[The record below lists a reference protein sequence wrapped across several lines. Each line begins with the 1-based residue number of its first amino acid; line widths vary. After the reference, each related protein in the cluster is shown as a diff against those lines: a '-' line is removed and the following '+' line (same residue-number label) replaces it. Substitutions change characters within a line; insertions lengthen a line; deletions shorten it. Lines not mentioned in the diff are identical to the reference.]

1 MADRTRQRRRAVT
14 DPREIAARW
23 ARMDAATREREL
35 AELRRQDS
43 ALAHAVEALLAP
55 ASLDTAA
62 PVAGD
67 AIPPEADLQRIGP
80 YRILDRIGA
89 GGMGSVYLAIQPN
102 PERRVAL
109 KTIRQELV
117 SPRLRERFE
126 HEARFL
132 AALEHPG
139 IARVYESGSAATPQG
154 ELPYLAMEYVEGRP
168 LLAAA
173 EEGGWPLQRR
183 LRVLVAL
190 AEAVQHAHVRGIV
203 HRDLKPD
210 NILVDAQGQPKI
222 LDFGVARAIDVEP
235 ALAGRLTY
243 VGEMVGTPHYMSPEQ
258 LSGDPTRVDARSD
271 VYALGVIAYE
281 LLTGDL
287 PFAVR
292 NSSLIEV
299 IRHREK
305 AAPRQLS
312 ALKPEYR
319 GELEIIVMKALA
331 SDAQARYQSAQAF
344 AEDLRRYLEHRP
356 ILARAPSARYL
367 ARKFVRRNWIAV
379 AAASVVLLALVAAT
393 VVSLR
398 AAERATRALAE
409 ANARSAELVAVNGF
423 VEQMLVSADPE
434 AGGSQDRPLRE
445 VLDGA
450 ELALAG
456 LREPRAAGQVAMLL
470 ARTWGGLGDSARAEK
485 LLDRAQ
491 PWVEQGFGAQSPERF
506 RLEQMRAD
514 ELGKRGELDSALAA
528 YEGLLRD
535 MRGAGL
541 DPGLAADRVRLAQ
554 AQVMQGKGEAE
565 AAVAQLKEILARSG
579 EALQRESPEEY
590 DGARYNLAY
599 AQLFLGDFPAAEA
612 LLREVMASESAR
624 LGPDHPQT
632 LYTVKALGQALHRQG
647 RLPEAEPLY
656 RMVYEKRKAAYGEGH
671 RSTLNAATQL
681 AAGLVSLQ
689 RAGRGRADPAR
700 GDRRDGEAGR
710 AAQPAIRRQPQHPG
724 RVAGPA
730 GAAGRGAGADCTRDR
745 HRGGCGRAEPGN
757 TGRAQPA
764 RHAAAAAG
772 PARCGRA
779 RVRRVAAAGRAD
791 PRPRAHP
798 LRHFQQP
805 GRRVRPGAAALRCR
819 ARAPGSRAA
828 GAGSALRPGHA
839 RTREAYQRLA
849 DAWAGLGDAARSA
862 EFRAKAQPP
871 G

>member
-1 MADRTRQRRRAVT
+1 MT

-67 AIPPEADLQRIGP
+67 ATAPEADLQRIGP

-344 AEDLRRYLEHRP
+344 AEDLGRYLEHRP
-356 ILARAPSARYL
+356 ILARAPSAWYL

-393 VVSLR
+393 GVSLR

-409 ANARSAELVAVNGF
+409 ANARSAELAAVNGF

-434 AGGSQDRPLRE
+434 TGGSQDRPLRE

-450 ELALAG
+450 EQALAG

-470 ARTWGGLGDSARAEK
+470 ARTWGGLGDSARAEA

-565 AAVAQLKEILARSG
+565 AAVAQLKQVLARSG

-689 RAGRGRADPAR
+689 RPAEAEPILREVIAAMEKLGEQRSPQFVANLNILAGSLAQLERLDEALALTAR
-700 GDRRDGEAGR
+700 GIAIEADVGAPNQETLAARNQHATLLLRLGQLDAAAHEFDELLPLVEQTLGR
-710 AAQPAIRRQPQHPG
+710 EHIHYATFSSQ
-724 RVAGPA
+724 
-730 GAAGRGAGADCTRDR
+730 
-745 HRGGCGRAEPGN
+745 
-757 TGRAQPA
+757 
-764 RHAAAAAG
+764 AAAG
-772 PARCGRA
+772 DLARQRY
-779 RVRRVAAAGRAD
+779 AAARERLEAVL
-791 PRPRAHP
+791 P
-798 LRHFQQP
+798 
-805 GRRVRPGAAALRCR
+805 ALETRFG
-819 ARAPGSRAA
+819 PS
-828 GAGSALRPGHA
+828 HA
-839 RTREAYQRLA
+839 RTREAYQRLS
-849 DAWAGLGDAARSA
+849 DAWAGLGDAARAA

>member
-1 MADRTRQRRRAVT
+1 MT
-14 DPREIAARW
+14 DARELAARW
-23 ARMDAATREREL
+23 ARMDAAACEREL
-35 AELRRQDS
+35 AGLRSHDA
-43 ALAHAVEALLAP
+43 ALAREVEALLAP

-62 PVAGD
+62 PVAG
-67 AIPPEADLQRIGP
+67 EGTGVGDLERIGP
-80 YRILDRIGA
+80 YRILERIGA

-139 IARVYESGSAATPQG
+139 IARVYESGSAHTPQG

-173 EEGGWPLQRR
+173 EEGRWSLERR

-190 AEAVQHAHVRGIV
+190 SEAVQHAHVRGIV

-235 ALAGRLTY
+235 AVAGRLTH

-305 AAPRQLS
+305 TPPRQLS

-331 SDAQARYQSAQAF
+331 GDAQARYQSAQAL
-344 AEDLRRYLEHRP
+344 ADDLLRYLEHRP
-356 ILARAPSARYL
+356 ILARAPSAWYL
-367 ARKFVRRNWIAV
+367 ASKFVRRNRIAV
-379 AAASVVLLALVAAT
+379 AAASVVLVALVVAT

-409 ANARSAELVAVNGF
+409 ATARSAELSAVNEF

-434 AGGSQDRPLRE
+434 TGGSQDRPLHE

-491 PWVEQGFGAQSPERF
+491 PWVEQGFGAHSPERF

-514 ELGKRGELDSALAA
+514 ELGRRGELDAALAA
-528 YEGLLRD
+528 YDGLLRD
-535 MRGAGL
+535 MRSVGL

-565 AAVAQLKEILARSG
+565 AAVVQLKEVLARSG
-579 EALQRESPEEY
+579 DALQRESPEEY

-647 RLPEAEPLY
+647 RLLEAEPLY

-689 RAGRGRADPAR
+689 RPAEAEPILREVIAAMERNGEARSPQFVANLNILAGALAQLERLDEALTLTGRGIAIEADIGSPNQETLAAR
-700 GDRRDGEAGR
+700 N
-710 AAQPAIRRQPQHPG
+710 QHATLLLRLG
-724 RVAGPA
+724 RVDQ
-730 GAAGRGAGADCTRDR
+730 AAREFAELLPMVEQTLGREHIHYASFSS
-745 HRGGCGRAEPGN
+745 
-757 TGRAQPA
+757 Q
-764 RHAAAAAG
+764 AAACDLAQQ
-772 PARCGRA
+772 RY
-779 RVRRVAAAGRAD
+779 AAARERLEAVL
-791 PRPRAHP
+791 P
-798 LRHFQQP
+798 
-805 GRRVRPGAAALRCR
+805 ALE
-819 ARAPGSRAA
+819 ARFGPT
-828 GAGSALRPGHA
+828 HA

-849 DAWAGLGDAARSA
+849 DAWTGLGDEARAA
-862 EFRAKAQPP
+862 EFRAKAQPAP
-871 G
+871 